1 MIVSTPGHTPGH
13 QSLLVRLPKSGAVV
27 LSGDMVHFQ
36 DNWDSRII
44 PARNF
49 DKKQS
54 AESMD
59 RVARLLEDEHAKL
72 VDQSRQGAERGG
84 CACAGVRA

>member
-1 MIVSTPGHTPGH
+1 MPVKAKAMLDQKLSVSRFQTGNEDFQENWVARIV
-13 QSLLVRLPKSGAVV
+13 
-27 LSGDMVHFQ
+27 
-36 DNWDSRII
+36 

-54 AESMD
+54 VESMD

-72 VDQSRQGAERGG
+72 WINHDKAQSASVAHAPAFLE
-84 CACAGVRA
+84 